1 MDPSVRRQAP
11 ATRPGPEPMAAVA
24 EQAPHHRRADTGTRR
39 AASVNWLVLVLG
51 VWLMISAFLWDRG
64 TVAGFGGGWIDFL
77 AGTAVAGIA
86 VARIVAPLRTVP
98 LGLVTV
104 LVGLW
109 LIAAP
114 YVLGYSGDSDAAIA
128 TLNSRAVGV
137 AIALLAMFGVL
148 SAQKDRG
155 AH

>member
-1 MDPSVRRQAP
+1 MDSSVRRQAP
-11 ATRPGPEPMAAVA
+11 ATRPSPDPMAAAA
-24 EQAPHHRRADTGTRR
+24 EQAPQPPAGRGARRAV
-39 AASVNWLVLVLG
+39 SVNWFVLGLG

-64 TVAGFGGGWIDFL
+64 TVAGFGGSWNDLL
-77 AGTAVAGIA
+77 AGTVVAGIA
-86 VARIVAPLRTVP
+86 VSRIVAPLRTFS

-109 LIAAP
+109 LTAAP

-137 AIALLAMFGVL
+137 TIALLAMFGVL
-148 SAQKDRG
+148 SAQKDSG

>member
-11 ATRPGPEPMAAVA
+11 ATRPGPCPMAAAA
-24 EQAPHHRRADTGTRR
+24 EQAPQRRTDPGVRRAVQ
-39 AASVNWLVLVLG
+39 VNWLVLVLG

-77 AGTAVAGIA
+77 AGTVVAGIA
-86 VARIVAPLRTVP
+86 VSRIVAPSRTLP

-114 YVLGYSGDSDAAIA
+114 YVLGYGGDSDAGIA

-137 AIALLAMFGVL
+137 TIALLAMFGVL
-148 SAQKDRG
+148 SARNDRR

>member
-11 ATRPGPEPMAAVA
+11 ATRPGPDPMATTA
-24 EQAPHHRRADTGTRR
+24 EQAPQRRADPGVRQ
-39 AASVNWLVLVLG
+39 AVLVNWLVLVLG
-51 VWLMISAFLWDRG
+51 VWLMISAFLWNRG
-64 TVAGFGGGWIDFL
+64 TVAGFGGWIDFL

-86 VARIVAPLRTVP
+86 VSRIVAPSRTVP

-114 YVLGYSGDSDAAIA
+114 YVLGYSSDSDAGIA
-128 TLNSRAVGV
+128 TLNSRVVGMT
-137 AIALLAMFGVL
+137 IALLAMFGVL
-148 SAQKDRG
+148 SARNDRH

>member
-11 ATRPGPEPMAAVA
+11 ATRPDPEPMVA
-24 EQAPHHRRADTGTRR
+24 SAEHAPHHRRAGTGARR
-39 AASVNWLVLVLG
+39 AVSVNWLVLVFG
-51 VWLMISAFLWDRG
+51 VWLMTSAFLWDRG
-64 TVAGFGGGWIDFL
+64 TVAGFDGGWIDFL

-104 LVGLW
+104 LAGLW

-137 AIALLAMFGVL
+137 TIALLAMFGVL
-148 SAQKDRG
+148 SASKDRG
-155 AH
+155 VH

>member
-1 MDPSVRRQAP
+1 MGPSVRRQAP
-11 ATRPGPEPMAAVA
+11 ATRPGPDSMAAAA
-24 EQAPHHRRADTGTRR
+24 EQAPQSHADTGARR
-39 AASVNWLVLVLG
+39 VASVNWLVLVLG
-51 VWLMISAFLWDRG
+51 VWLMISAFLWERG

-104 LVGLW
+104 LAGLW

-137 AIALLAMFGVL
+137 TIALLAMFGVL
-148 SAQKDRG
+148 SAQKDSG